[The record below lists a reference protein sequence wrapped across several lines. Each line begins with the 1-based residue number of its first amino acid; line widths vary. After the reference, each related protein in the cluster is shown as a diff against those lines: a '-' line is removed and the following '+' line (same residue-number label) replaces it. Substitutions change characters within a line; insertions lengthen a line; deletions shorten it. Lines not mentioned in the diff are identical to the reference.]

1 MLTIILI
8 GFLLAVLT
16 PLLYKLLKGSIG
28 KFLALFPAAA
38 FIWFATKYSEVAG
51 GGIVRETFAWLPSLG
66 VGLDFKLDGL
76 SLLFAFLITG
86 IGAIVLLYAGT
97 YMRSYAKSDR
107 FFVALIIFM
116 ASMLGLV
123 LADNIVSLFVFWELT
138 SFSSYFLIGFSH
150 EKEESRKS
158 ALKALLITAGGGLV
172 LLAGLILLGIGGETN
187 SISELLTRG
196 DLIAESGF
204 LYIAMILILVGC
216 FTKSAQ
222 FPFHFWLPAAMAAP
236 TPVSAYLHSAT
247 MVKAG
252 IYLIARMSPLFNG
265 AYGWNATLLGIG
277 CITLVV
283 GASLAIIQT
292 DLKKILAYTTIS
304 ALGLL
309 TMLLGIGTEIAI
321 HAVVVFILAHALY
334 KGALF
339 LLAGIIDHQT
349 GTRNIRE
356 LGGLFKKMPY
366 TGIAV
371 LITAFSMAGIPPLS
385 GFISKEFAYAATLD
399 MDVNSPVATSAFFI
413 AGVFFTAAAGM
424 MIYIVFFGKGNKL
437 KSQPTEAPFTLIAGP
452 FLMAILALTFG
463 LGGGLTAPL
472 LNQASLAVM
481 HENTSLQIALWHG
494 INTEL
499 ILSGASMV
507 VGFLIFLVIYFNPR
521 FIASINISEKIK
533 ASHAYEEIKSG
544 IVSSSEGVTK
554 VIQNGSL
561 KNYVGVQVGL
571 FCLLTIWVL
580 RGFSFPTINIMWS
593 DFRIYDVIIG
603 LLLIVAC
610 FYVVMAKS
618 RLLSIALLG
627 VVGYGVA
634 FIFIMFGAPDLA
646 ITQILI
652 ETLTVVIFVLVLRK
666 LPKFLTNTGKFMQFR
681 YFFISLIFGGLMT
694 WIVMIV
700 TAYPLDSHL
709 KTYFAENSYLL
720 AKGKNVVN
728 VILVDFRS
736 LDTLGEIVVLGIA
749 AIGVYALVKFNK
761 SDKKT
766 QL

>member
-1 MLTIILI
+1 MLIIILI
-8 GFLLAVLT
+8 GFLLAIFT
-16 PLLYKLLKGSIG
+16 PLFYKVFKNSTG
-28 KFLALFPAAA
+28 KFLALFPAAG
-38 FIWFATKYSEVAG
+38 FVWFATKYNEVAN
-51 GGIVRETFAWLPSLG
+51 GGIVSEAFAWMPGLG
-66 VGLDFKLDGL
+66 VGLDFRLDGL

-107 FFVALIIFM
+107 FFVALIVFM

-150 EKEESRKS
+150 EKDDSRDS
-158 ALKALLITAGGGLV
+158 ALKALLITAGGGLA

-187 SISELLTRG
+187 SISEILTRG
-196 DLIAESGF
+196 DLIADSGY
-204 LYIAMILILVGC
+204 LHIAMFLIIAGC

-252 IYLIARMSPLFNG
+252 IYLLARMSPLFNG
-265 AYGWNATLLGIG
+265 THGWNSTLMGIGAITLLI
-277 CITLVV
+277 
-283 GASLAIIQT
+283 GASMAVIQT
-292 DLKKILAYTTIS
+292 DLKKILAYTTVS

-349 GTRNIRE
+349 GTRNIRK
-356 LGGLFKKMPY
+356 LGKLSKKMPF
-366 TGIAV
+366 TAIAV
-371 LITAFSMAGIPPLS
+371 FIAALSMAGIPPLS
-385 GFISKEFAYAATLD
+385 GFISKEFTYAATLD
-399 MDVNSPVATSAFFI
+399 MAVNSPLTTSAYFI
-413 AGVFFTAAAGM
+413 AGVLFTAAAGM
-424 MIYIVFFGKGNKL
+424 LTYMVFFGKRNRL
-437 KSQPTEAPFTLIAGP
+437 KSQPTEAPFTLISGP
-452 FLMAILALTFG
+452 FLMALLALIFG
-463 LGGGLTAPL
+463 VGGGLISPL
-472 LNQASLAVM
+472 LNQASLAVLP
-481 HENTSLQIALWHG
+481 ENLDLEMSLWHG
-494 INTEL
+494 INAEL
-499 ILSGASMV
+499 ILSGV
-507 VGFLIFLVIYFNPR
+507 TLIIGFFAFLFIYLNPK
-521 FIASINISEKIK
+521 FMASIKVSDKIK
-533 ASHAYEEIKSG
+533 ATHAYDEVMSAV
-544 IVSSSEGVTK
+544 VSISDRTTRL
-554 VIQNGSL
+554 IQNGNL
-561 KNYVGVQVGL
+561 KNYVAIQITL

-580 RGFSFPTINIMWS
+580 REFNFPGVNIMWS

-603 LLLIVAC
+603 LLMIVAC
-610 FYVVMAKS
+610 FYAVMAKS
-618 RLLSIALLG
+618 RLLAIALLG

-652 ETLTVVIFVLVLRK
+652 ETLTVVIFVLVLWK
-666 LPKFLTNTGKFMQFR
+666 LPRFLIFTEGFLKFR
-681 YFFISLIFGGLMT
+681 YFILSIVFGGLMT
-694 WIVMIV
+694 WIVLVI
-700 TAYPLDSHL
+700 TQYPLDSHL
-709 KTYFAENSYLL
+709 KAYFAENSYLL

-761 SDKKT
+761 SDKRA